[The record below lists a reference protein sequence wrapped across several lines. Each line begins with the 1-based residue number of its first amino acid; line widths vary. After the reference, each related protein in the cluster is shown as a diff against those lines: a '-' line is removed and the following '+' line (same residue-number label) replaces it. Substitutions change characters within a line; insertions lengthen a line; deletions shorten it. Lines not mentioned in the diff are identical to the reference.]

1 MIASVKKIMLTAALV
16 LPAVA
21 GYVLLTPSVGW
32 AVACPGTMS
41 IPATLQD
48 YINLNASGGC
58 TINDLR
64 FDSFGLTTIVL
75 TGPETAFLFPD
86 NTLLNPGLIF
96 PNIDIFNG
104 ANFDQRLEAHLG
116 FTVSTISG
124 EALIRDSSLAL
135 HDPSIVGTTRLDVN
149 ATARNGAGATV
160 ATLSTFVG
168 NTGSRLSDEA
178 IFSPV
183 SSLSVATDFVV
194 DAGPSSR
201 LTLSRL
207 SANFSEV
214 AQVQVAEPTTL
225 ALTGTGLLTSAL
237 LRRRGRI
244 RQRV

>member
-1 MIASVKKIMLTAALV
+1 MLTVALV

-32 AVACPGTMS
+32 AVAVPCPGTALA
-41 IPATLQD
+41 PATLQD
-48 YINLNASGGC
+48 YIDLNATGGC
-58 TINDLR
+58 TINDLT
-64 FDSFGLTTIVL
+64 FNSVSFTTVNL
-75 TGPETAFLFPD
+75 GGAAAASLFPD

-96 PNIDIFNG
+96 PDVDFNNNVDFG
-104 ANFDQRLEAHLG
+104 QTGTARLG

-124 EALIRDSSLAL
+124 DPLIRDRSLAL
-135 HDPSIVGTTRLDVN
+135 HDPLIVGGMVRLDIN
-149 ATARNGAGATV
+149 ETASNG

-168 NTGSRLSDEA
+168 NAGSMLSAEA

-183 SSLSVATDFVV
+183 SSLSVTTDVV
-194 DAGPSSR
+194 ITADPFSR
-201 LTLSRL
+201 LTLSRI

-214 AQVQVAEPTTL
+214 AQVQVAEPMTL